1 LVEQSSGPA
10 SSPHV
15 DYPGRLRL
23 DGRRFV
29 VLGAGQGIGAETVH
43 ALASAGARVACVDID
58 EERARAIAAEV
69 DGVPLVGDMTQR
81 TDAERVI
88 ADADAS
94 LEGVDGLV
102 DIIGMA
108 RYAALVDLPDDEWD
122 WHFDIVLRHAY
133 LATQIGGRL
142 LSGRGGGTMVVV
154 ASVSGITSAPRHAA
168 YGAAKAG
175 LMSLVRTAAVELGP
189 VGVRVNAVA
198 PGVVWTPRVS
208 EILGEAG
215 RVRNSANAP
224 LRRIAEPADI
234 AAAILFL
241 SSDLAAFVTGQTL
254 VVDGGVGAKFPY
266 PMADDA

>member
-1 LVEQSSGPA
+1 MVMT
-10 SSPHV
+10 
-15 DYPGRLRL
+15 DYPALLRL

-29 VLGAGQGIGAETVH
+29 VLGAGRGIGAQTVY

-58 EERARAIAAEV
+58 AERARAIASDV
-69 DGVPLVGDMTQR
+69 DGYPVIGDMTR
-81 TDAERVI
+81 RSEAERVI
-88 ADADAS
+88 AEADAS
-94 LEGVDGLV
+94 LQGVDGLV

-108 RYAALVDLPDDEWD
+108 RYAQLVDLPDDEWD

-133 LATQIGGRL
+133 LAMQLGGRL
-142 LSGRGGGTMVVV
+142 LAASHGGSIVVV

-175 LMSLVRTAAVELGP
+175 LMSLVRTGAVELGP

-208 EILGEAG
+208 EFLGEEG
-215 RVRNSANAP
+215 RARNEANTP
-224 LRRIAEPADI
+224 LRRIADPADI

-241 SSDLAAFVTGQTL
+241 SSDLASFVTGQTL

-266 PMADDA
+266 PMADDV